1 LCIIYLTS
9 GSLTIFIDENNGGE
23 VTTLSGLKVCILGCA
38 ACVFCRGGLLMN
50 GGVVA
55 GMWKLGGRRAT
66 EIIVLMIIS
75 GIWDCDR

>member
-1 LCIIYLTS
+1 
-9 GSLTIFIDENNGGE
+9 
-23 VTTLSGLKVCILGCA
+23 
-38 ACVFCRGGLLMN
+38 
-50 GGVVA
+50 VVA